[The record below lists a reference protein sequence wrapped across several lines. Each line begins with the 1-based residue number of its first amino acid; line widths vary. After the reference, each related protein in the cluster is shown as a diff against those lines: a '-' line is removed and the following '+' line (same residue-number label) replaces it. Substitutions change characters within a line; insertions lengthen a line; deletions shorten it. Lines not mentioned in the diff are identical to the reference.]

1 MLNPN
6 ASLSRARTVEV
17 RVTVRIV
24 HPRHRRP
31 HLLGPQVRQRVRRL
45 LARVRPVPLGR
56 EQVLL
61 RVRRVLEQVAHLGH
75 LAGLDVG
82 DLAADLDEGVAEAV
96 ELLAGLGLGGLDHE
110 GARDGEAHGGRV
122 EAVVLEALGHVGGLD
137 SRRLLEGA
145 DVEDELVRAAAV
157 VVGVDD
163 AVVGEEAGH
172 DVVCV
177 EEGDARLAGEP
188 LAAHHEDVG
197 VADGQDGR
205 AAPGSGA
212 DGRDGGRLARLAAVL
227 GVGLR
232 VAGEE
237 GGEVAAD
244 ADGTYS
250 RAAAA
255 VGDAEGLVEVEVA
268 DVGADVAGAAE
279 ADLGVHVGAV
289 HVDLAAVLV
298 DDAADLLDL
307 GLEDAKG
314 AGVRDHDGGDVL
326 GVLLALGL
334 EVGDVEVARLG
345 VALDGDDLHADHGGA
360 GGVGAVGGD
369 GDEANVSVRLAAAL
383 MVGFDGAET
392 GEFTLGAGI
401 GLQADLVEAGDG
413 RQVLL
418 EGGKHG
424 LVARSLLD
432 RGEGVDVGESGVG
445 DGKHFGGGVELHCA
459 GAERDHG
466 VDEGEIL
473 VTKVVD
479 ISQKLGLRVVLVE
492 YGVLEEGGLALE
504 VGGDGRVGIES
515 TVQTLLNGG
524 IEILLSHVEA
534 LEKLAQALQ
543 RDTLVKR
550 ESQLGLTDLAQ
561 VDVEERGLLVSL
573 EGQGVE
579 EDGAIVSETGGGE
592 LEVALAC
599 DKILCQAGLGPNI
612 LGNGLET
619 FGAVVDGVEGAHVGQ
634 QSLGGADVAGGLLTA
649 NVLLASLQ
657 SKAKGWVAQ
666 SILGNTDNTSGNLA
680 LVLLG
685 AGEESS
691 VGASGNTKSLGAA
704 EGNIGAELAGRLELS
719 EGQEIRGDANETL
732 ALVDEVRE
740 ALVVENTTAGVG
752 VLEKN
757 TDEALAGLLH
767 EFVLVGE
774 DVTDDELNAESL
786 RSGLENLES
795 LGVAVLRNDEGLA
808 SALGGVGKSHGHGL
822 GSGSGLIKDGGVGDL
837 EAGQVS
843 DHGLEVEQ
851 GLQTALADLGLVGSV
866 AGVPRWVLEDVALDD
881 GGDLGTVVASS
892 NVGLGDGVEV
902 AKLLH
907 LLPHELLRAPV
918 CRHGSK
924 GVLGLPLLHQIQ
936 ASRFPPDLLWDGLA
950 DELLHGGGGR
960 NERLE
965 HLLVLV
971 CLVAEMP
978 SGEGL
983 MLLKLGK
990 GLCFS
995 EALYLAQAVSLCGE
1009 PATKTGALVGSIAQN
1024 IPRGNARGLPGKS
1037 LQQLS
1042 SSGAGQHCDLGRDVL
1057 WGGSLGVITGE
1068 EVE

>member
-1 MLNPN
+1 M
-6 ASLSRARTVEV
+6 
-17 RVTVRIV
+17 RVPETGK
-24 HPRHRRP
+24 
-31 HLLGPQVRQRVRRL
+31 LM
-45 LARVRPVPLGR
+45 
-56 EQVLL
+56 
-61 RVRRVLEQVAHLGH
+61 
-75 LAGLDVG
+75 
-82 DLAADLDEGVAEAV
+82 
-96 ELLAGLGLGGLDHE
+96 
-110 GARDGEAHGGRV
+110 
-122 EAVVLEALGHVGGLD
+122 ALGHVGGLD
-137 SRRLLEGA
+137 AGGLLEGA

-172 DVVCV
+172 DVVGV

-205 AAPGSGA
+205 ATPGRRA
-212 DGRDGGRLARLAAVL
+212 DGRDGGRLARLSAVL
-227 GVGLR
+227 GICLR
-232 VAGEE
+232 VAWEE

-244 ADGTYS
+244 ANGTYS

-314 AGVRDHDGGDVL
+314 AGVGDHDGGDVL

-360 GGVGAVGGD
+360 CGVGAVGGD
-369 GDEANVSVRLAAAL
+369 GDEADVSVRLAAAL
-383 MVGFDGAET
+383 VVGLDGAEA
-392 GEFTLGAGI
+392 GELTLGAGV

-418 EGGKHG
+418 EGGEHG
-424 LVARSLLD
+424 LVARSLLNG
-432 RGEGVDVGESGVG
+432 GERVDVGESGVR
-445 DGKHFGGGVELHCA
+445 DGEHFGGGVELHGA

-473 VTKVVD
+473 VSKVVD
-479 ISQKLGLRVVLVE
+479 VSQKLSLGVVLVE
-492 YGVLEEGGLALE
+492 DGVLEEGGLALE
-504 VGGDGRVGIES
+504 VGGDGRVGVES
-515 TVQTLLNGG
+515 TVQTLLDGG
-524 IEILLSHVEA
+524 IEILLSYIEA

-543 RDTLVKR
+543 RDTL
-550 ESQLGLTDLAQ
+550 LGLTDLAK
-561 VDVEERGLLVSL
+561 VDVEERGLLVCVNNSIRRSL

-579 EDGAIVSETGGGE
+579 ENGAIVAETGGGE
-592 LEVALAC
+592 LEVTLAC
-599 DKILCQAGLGPNI
+599 DKILCQTGLSPNI

-619 FGAVVDGVEGAHVGQ
+619 LGAVVDGIEGAHVGQ

-657 SKAKGWVAQ
+657 SEAQGRVAQ
-666 SILGNTDNTSGNLA
+666 SILGNTDDTSRNLA

-691 VGASGNTKSLGAA
+691 VGASISQRNTKSLGAA
-704 EGNIGAELAGRLELS
+704 EGNVGAELAGRLELS

-732 ALVDEVRE
+732 ALVDKVRE
-740 ALVVENTTAGVG
+740 ALVVENTTTGVG

-757 TDEALAGLLH
+757 TNEALAGLLH
-767 EFVLVGE
+767 EFVIVGE

-786 RSGLENLES
+786 RSGLENLKS
-795 LGVAVLRNDEGLA
+795 LGVAVLGHNEGLA

-822 GSGSGLIKDGGVGDL
+822 GSGSSLIKDGGVGDL
-837 EAGQVS
+837 KASQVG

-851 GLQTALADLGLVGSV
+851 GLETALTDLGLVWSV

-892 NVGLGDGVEV
+892 NVGLGDGVQV

-950 DELLHGGGGR
+950 DELLHGGGGGD
-960 NERLE
+960 EGLE
-965 HLLVLV
+965 HLLVLI
-971 CLVAEMP
+971 CLVAKMP
-978 SGEGL
+978 SGKGL

-990 GLCFS
+990 GLCLG
-995 EALYLAQAVSLCGE
+995 EALHLAQAVCLCGE
-1009 PATKTGALVGSIAQN
+1009 PAAKTGALVGSIAQN
-1024 IPRGNARGLPGKS
+1024 IPGGNTRSLPGKS

-1042 SSGAGQHCDLGRDVL
+1042 SSRAGQHCDLTWNEMSSGVVL
-1057 WGGSLGVITGE
+1057 SG
-1068 EVE
+1068 